1 MAAGDIIIPDGKI
14 TPEILQKITNEVVN
28 NIQTTSKDPGQY
40 EVVNS
45 LQDIT
50 SIPVFQQTGATYKL
64 VRVLVSI
71 LKGVDG
77 KEVHLQSTETHL
89 QWRWTDGMWSNLIAW
104 ADLKGDPGDTP
115 VFRTSSVGIEWKYD
129 SEEDSAWK
137 ILVKFEVLKLKF
149 SDLTD
154 EQITAFWRAI
164 PDDVLA
170 MFQKPATDAAA
181 DARKE
186 ITNMRQLEAT
196 VEEKEEARENFY
208 SQVQAKEQA
217 RQNDEIKRQEAA
229 AAQAEAERL
238 RELKETERNATFDVK
253 VREATDAA
261 AEAKT
266 QGDYAKE
273 EVEKAAQYDNR
284 ISLLETGKAN
294 GLLVDGGLLYLTS
307 DDEVISDGVE
317 VATGGGGSGSGGI
330 TMKVKSLT
338 ASLLSVVQGQELQI
352 GYNFTSVY
360 TDDKTETGTGTAVYT
375 VNSQKVASATVEQG
389 DNYFDVSKYLIVGT
403 NKIKV
408 TVSDSTGSSRSL
420 SYIIDVISL
429 SITDSYDDAL
439 VNTGVITYR
448 YTPVGAVEKTIHF
461 VLDGTEI
468 GTEVTTISNRQMS
481 YIIPTQSHGA
491 HKLEVYMTT
500 MVNGTEVR
508 SNTLTHD
515 LICLVTGNN
524 TVIVASQFNQT
535 VAKQYD
541 MLAVPFVVYN
551 PTVSS
556 SPVILSVNGTV
567 VSEQTV
573 DRTLQTWNYRLNRA
587 GNVVLK
593 IASGDISKTFTLT
606 VSEAETIVEA
616 ETADLELYLT
626 SQNRSNNDNNREE
639 WKSGDIAAVMTGF
652 NWRTNGWIAD
662 ESGSVCLRVGS
673 GASVMIPVMPFS
685 KDFRATGK
693 TIEIEFLVRDVYRYD
708 TPVISCWS
716 GNRGIQITSQ
726 QAQIKSEQSNI
737 TTMFKD
743 QERIRLAFVVEK
755 RADNRLLSIYVNG
768 IKSGTTQYPDT
779 DNFMQSGPVGV
790 SIGGNDA
797 TVDIYNIRL
806 YDNNLNR
813 YQLLNNYIADID
825 DYDRKISIFERNDI
839 YDSYGSVSFEKALK
853 HNDCLV
859 FEGDLP
865 QYKGDKKTNKIYH
878 YSSAN
883 DLLNW
888 WANVKNNVQGTS
900 SQYYP
905 RKNYKFEFIGGITYI
920 ESGEQAEAFQLS
932 DDVHPAKIFC
942 IKTDFAESSGTH
954 NTGVANMVDWAL
966 KEMDIL
972 TEAQKTDPVARTTV
986 AGKPYLLFH
995 KATADS
1001 QPVFIGKINL
1011 NTDKAAENTFGFQD
1025 GDESWEFLNNTS
1037 DMTLFK
1043 SADFTSWQ
1051 DNIEARYPDGAT
1063 DTTNAKRVWDWVVS
1077 CKGNIAK
1084 FKSEFDQYFDK
1095 DQIIFYAL
1103 LTLALGMTDQRA
1115 KNMFLTRIGGQQ
1127 WLFIFYD
1134 NDTILPINNEAV
1146 ISFLYNVEPLDT
1158 VDNKYVW
1165 NGADSELWKLVDEAF
1180 ADEMRE
1186 MYYTLRQQNIFSY
1199 ERMVEYL
1206 YTRQADRWSESIY
1219 NEDGYYKYEQPL
1231 IEGYL
1236 DYSQSTT
1243 NPQVVKTGAYLYALQ
1258 GSREMYG
1265 KWIWKNRFL
1274 YLDSKYLAG
1283 SILGDTAVFRTYT
1296 PVAWTGVEPNADI
1309 TLTSFNAMYFNVKW
1323 GSVTKSQRVGF
1334 NETVKMVAPTGM
1346 QFNDTETIIYG
1357 ASLIASLGDLSALYV
1372 GSVDVSKMTKL
1383 KELIVGSAVEGYQNT
1398 NMAVL
1403 SVGTNNMLRKIDVQN
1418 CPNLTQSIDLTG
1430 CENLEEVYAQG
1441 TGLTAVLLPTA
1452 GILKNYHLPATIT
1465 NLTIKNQP
1473 LLTDE
1478 NFILDGKD
1486 NITTIVLENVV
1497 INAFALL
1504 QECLA
1509 TGNLQRIRCIGIQG
1523 SAATADIL
1531 YQIARI
1537 GGIDENGY
1545 NIDKAVLTGSFH
1557 VGTIRQDKL
1566 EELGEIYPE
1575 LAITY
1580 DTLTYPPVVT
1590 FIFASSQGKVMS
1602 VGRFASNHRVIKVNE
1617 YTYKVMAEVGEEIT
1631 YTYSCLNHKEIS
1643 GAITCTGDE
1652 TKEYTVTYIPL
1663 WTIKIL
1669 KRNTTIFIP
1678 SATVK
1683 IGDETYTA
1691 NAAGQVQIRQN
1702 ASLTGTVEATDY
1714 NDGSF
1719 EFEAITDDTVNTVY
1733 LDPQA
1738 VVTFTV
1744 RDDKNNLLSSA
1755 TVTVGGK
1762 SATTNS
1768 NGVCSIALK
1777 QGVYNY
1783 IAKYQRYQG
1792 SGSVTIGLYNVSVSA
1807 TVTLN
1812 MAAMK
1817 PDENGNI
1824 QLMLI
1829 GTAATLNVTSTTA
1842 DYVINWGDGTID
1854 NASGTGTK
1862 TYTHTYTDT
1871 GYYQVE
1877 VSNCAEITSCNGTS
1891 VCLIAYWS
1899 IGDSKVNNLNFQF
1912 FSKIEYIG
1920 DLWTNYINVKSL
1932 HDFCRDCPR
1941 LNFID
1946 ISSLANS
1953 RSVTDLSG
1961 FLYNCTALTSIDL
1974 TPLASMTK
1982 VDNLYEFLS
1991 ACSALTSI
1999 DLTPLASMTGVTNL
2013 SRFLANCR
2021 GLKSI
2026 DLTPLASMT
2035 RVTVL
2040 SYFLS
2045 GCYGLKSIDLTPLA
2059 SMTSVNDLSSFL
2071 YNCSALTSIDLTPLA
2086 SMTKVTNLGSFLAA
2100 CGKLTSID
2108 LTPLASM
2115 TRVTVLSYFLSGC
2128 YGLKSIDLTPLAS
2141 MTSVNDLS
2149 SFLSACSALTSIDL
2163 TPLASMTKVTNLGSF
2178 LAICGKLTSII
2189 IGWTTPPPASSST
2202 LSSTGTGPIYTPDD
2216 SVELY
2221 KTATN
2226 WSQYATRYKPISN
2239 KPAE

>member
-1 MAAGDIIIPDGKI
+1 MAKKVMISELTPASSLAGFYTLGYKNTDGKRDSVKMDLSYVQTAYQNTVDATKKATEAAGKANKAASDAD
-14 TPEILQKITNEVVN
+14 
-28 NIQTTSKDPGQY
+28 
-40 EVVNS
+40 
-45 LQDIT
+45 
-50 SIPVFQQTGATYKL
+50 AT
-64 VRVLVSI
+64 
-71 LKGVDG
+71 
-77 KEVHLQSTETHL
+77 
-89 QWRWTDGMWSNLIAW
+89 MA
-104 ADLKGDPGDTP
+104 
-115 VFRTSSVGIEWKYD
+115 
-129 SEEDSAWK
+129 
-137 ILVKFEVLKLKF
+137 
-149 SDLTD
+149 
-154 EQITAFWRAI
+154 QITQEAN
-164 PDDVLA
+164 
-170 MFQKPATDAAA
+170 QKMTDL
-181 DARKE
+181 
-186 ITNMRQLEAT
+186 RQLEAT
-196 VEEKEEARENFY
+196 VSEQEEARVNFY
-208 SQVQAKEQA
+208 TQTQAKEQA
-217 RQNDEIKRQEAA
+217 RQNDEVKRQEAA
-229 AAQAEAERL
+229 KEHAEAEAL
-238 RELKETERNATFDVK
+238 RKQEEAKRNATFDAK
-253 VREATDAA
+253 VQEATNAANDASEQA
-261 AEAKT
+261 RFA
-266 QGDYAKE
+266 QKE
-273 EVEKAAQYDNR
+273 GEKVAQYDNR
-284 ISLLETGKAN
+284 ITLLETGKAD

-307 DDEVISDGVE
+307 NDEVISDGVE
-317 VATGGGGSGSGGI
+317 VATGGGGGSGGGI

-338 ASLLSVVQGQELQI
+338 ASLLSVIAGQELRI

-360 TDDKTETGTGTAVYT
+360 TDDDTPTGTGTAMYY

-389 DNYFDVSKYLIVGT
+389 DNYFEASKYLTVGT

-408 TVSDSTGSSRSL
+408 TVNDATGASRSL
-420 SYIIDVISL
+420 SYIVDVISL
-429 SITDSYDDAL
+429 SISDSYDDAL

-461 VLDGTEI
+461 VLDGAEI

-481 YIIPTQSHGA
+481 YIIPAQGHGA
-491 HKLEVYMTT
+491 HRLEVYMTT
-500 MVNGTEVR
+500 LVNDVEVS
-508 SNTLTHD
+508 SNILTHD
-515 LICLVTGNN
+515 LICVEAGNN
-524 TVIVASQFNQT
+524 TVIVASPFGLT
-535 VAKQYD
+535 KAKQYD
-541 MLAVPFVVYN
+541 MLSVPFIVYN
-551 PTVSS
+551 PAVSS
-556 SPVILSVNGTV
+556 SPVVLSVNDTV

-587 GNVVLK
+587 GYVTLR
-593 IASGDISKTFTLT
+593 IASGTISKTFNLK

-626 SQNRSNNDNNREE
+626 SQNRSNNDNNKDV
-639 WKSGDIAAVMTGF
+639 WKSGDTTAIMTGF

-673 GASVMIPVMPFS
+673 GAQVTIPIMPFS

-768 IKSGTTQYPDT
+768 IKSGTAQYPDT
-779 DNFMQSGPVGV
+779 DNFIQSNPVGI
-790 SIGGNDA
+790 SIGGSDA

-813 YQLLNNYIADID
+813 FQLLNNYIADID
-825 DYDRKISIFERNDI
+825 DYDQKVSMFERNDI
-839 YDSYGSVSFEKALK
+839 YDSYGSVSFEKVLK

-865 QYKGDKKTNKIYH
+865 QYKGDKKTNKLYH
-878 YSSAN
+878 YSAN
-883 DLLNW
+883 GLLNW

-972 TEAQKTDPVARTTV
+972 TEAQKTDPVARTTI

-1001 QPVFIGKINL
+1001 QPVFVGKINL
-1011 NTDKAAENTFGFQD
+1011 NTDKAAENTFGFKE

-1077 CKGNIAK
+1077 CKGNIEK
-1084 FKSEFDQYFDK
+1084 FKSEFNQYFDK

-1115 KNMFLTRIGGQQ
+1115 KNMFLTRIGGKL

-1186 MYYTLRQQNIFSY
+1186 MYYTLRQRNIFSY

-1206 YTRQADRWSESIY
+1206 YTRQADKWCESIY

-1236 DYSQSTT
+1236 DYSGSTT

-1323 GSVTKSQRVGF
+1323 GSVTRSQRVGF
-1334 NETVKMVAPTGM
+1334 NETVKMIAPADM

-1383 KELIVGSAVEGYQNT
+1383 KELIIGSAVEGYQNT
-1398 NMAVL
+1398 NMTVL
-1403 SVGTNNMLRKIDVQN
+1403 SVGTNNMLRKVDVQN
-1418 CPNLTQSIDLTG
+1418 CPNLIQPIDLTG

-1441 TGLTAVLLPTA
+1441 TGLTAVLLPSA
-1452 GILKNYHLPATIT
+1452 GILKKYHLPATIT

-1497 INAFALL
+1497 INTFALL

-1509 TGNLQRIRCIGIQG
+1509 TGNLQRIRCINITG

-1531 YQIARI
+1531 YRIAEI

-1545 NIDKAVLTGSFH
+1545 NIDRAVLTGSFH
-1557 VGTIRQDKL
+1557 VNTIREDKL
-1566 EELGEIYPE
+1566 AELGELFPE
-1575 LAITY
+1575 LTITY
-1580 DTLTYPPVVT
+1580 DTLTLLPAVT
-1590 FIFASSQGKVMS
+1590 LSFTSSQNKALLSTKFVCNSYFQKVDNTTF
-1602 VGRFASNHRVIKVNE
+1602 VVK
-1617 YTYKVMAEVGEEIT
+1617 GEIGDKFT
-1631 YTYSCLNHKEIS
+1631 FTFSALNHEDFTS
-1643 GAITCTGDE
+1643 EVTITQQEE
-1652 TKEYTVTYIPL
+1652 TKEYSAIYIPL
-1663 WTIKIL
+1663 RTIRVL
-1669 KRNTTIFIP
+1669 KRGTTIFIP

-1683 IGDETYTA
+1683 IGNETYTA
-1691 NAAGQVQIRQN
+1691 STTGQVQIRN
-1702 ASLTGTVEATDY
+1702 KASIAGSVEATDY
-1714 NDGSF
+1714 NDSEF
-1719 EFEAITDDTVNTVY
+1719 SFEAIVDDTVSTVY
-1733 LDPQA
+1733 LDLQA
-1738 VVTFTV
+1738 IVTFTV
-1744 RDDKNNLLSSA
+1744 KDDKNNLLSGTVVSA
-1755 TVTVGGK
+1755 GGK
-1762 SATTNS
+1762 QATTNS
-1768 NGVCSIALK
+1768 SGVCAISLNK
-1777 QGVYNY
+1777 GVYSY
-1783 IAKYQRYQG
+1783 TAKYQNYQG
-1792 SGSVTIGLYNVSVSA
+1792 KGDVTVGLSNISVSVTVSLDI
-1807 TVTLN
+1807 TT
-1812 MAAMK
+1812 MK
-1817 PDENGNI
+1817 PEENGNI
-1824 QLMLI
+1824 QILVT
-1829 GTAATLNVTSTTA
+1829 GKNVTLYAISVDDDKLYT
-1842 DYVINWGDGTID
+1842 DYVIDWGDGSTS
-1854 NASGTGTK
+1854 NASNVWGSAS
-1862 TYTHTYTDT
+1862 YFHEYLTDEFH
-1871 GYYQVE
+1871 QVE
-1877 VSNCAEITSCNGTS
+1877 VLNCQHVTSFVALSTNL
-1891 VCLIAYWS
+1891 VAYWS
-1899 IGDSKVNNLNFQF
+1899 LGNSKVHNLKFENFTNLLYVGLVF
-1912 FSKIEYIG
+1912 KNDTTRKSFDKCFSRCLNLLNIPEGLFLSCNAAETMRECFSSCKKIEFIPSG
-1920 DLWTNYINVKSL
+1920 LFDN
-1932 HDFCRDCPR
+1932 CP
-1941 LNFID
+1941 
-1946 ISSLANS
+1946 
-1953 RSVTDLSG
+1953 
-1961 FLYNCTALTSIDL
+1961 
-1974 TPLASMTK
+1974 
-1982 VDNLYEFLS
+1982 NL
-1991 ACSALTSI
+1991 
-1999 DLTPLASMTGVTNL
+1999 
-2013 SRFLANCR
+2013 
-2021 GLKSI
+2021 
-2026 DLTPLASMT
+2026 
-2035 RVTVL
+2035 
-2040 SYFLS
+2040 
-2045 GCYGLKSIDLTPLA
+2045 
-2059 SMTSVNDLSSFL
+2059 
-2071 YNCSALTSIDLTPLA
+2071 
-2086 SMTKVTNLGSFLAA
+2086 TNLGSMAGSYSGCFSGCNIASIPSGLFNNNSNMISFMGCFSGNPILEIPSGLFDNCPNATIFNRIFDGCRKLQIVPDGLFDKINSITDFEAA
-2100 CGKLTSID
+2100 FRYCISLKHIKI
-2108 LTPLASM
+2108 P
-2115 TRVTVLSYFLSGC
+2115 VTVTYIGYGSYKGC
-2128 YGLKSIDLTPLAS
+2128 
-2141 MTSVNDLS
+2141 TSLLYIVS
-2149 SFLSACSALTSIDL
+2149 ESVI
-2163 TPLASMTKVTNLGSF
+2163 
-2178 LAICGKLTSII
+2178 
-2189 IGWTTPPPASSST
+2189 PPT
-2202 LSSTGTGPIYTPDD
+2202 LSTSSLGETNNCFIYVPDSAVD
-2216 SVELY
+2216 NY
-2221 KTATN
+2221 KAATN
-2226 WSQYATRYKPISN
+2226 WTTYTDRIKPMSQFSTDFPKEVTA
-2239 KPAE
+2239 